1 MLYIS
6 QFDFPDEQAEWR
18 FLSSPKLPDCYDTTY
33 PFQFL
38 SSRHCESVE
47 FKPIT
52 IFYGGN
58 GSGKSTVLNVVG
70 ARALITREARFNQSG
85 LFQAYVDM
93 CRVSITHPV
102 PPHSRMITSDDVF
115 DYILHVRS
123 VNDGVTQRREELQQ
137 EYLQNYW
144 NPPTGF
150 NSLEDFKTLK
160 AICDA
165 RRQTSSQYVR
175 HRLAKN
181 IREYSNGEQA
191 FLYFSDK
198 IQDNGLYL
206 LDEPENSLSPERQ
219 IELARFLEDSVRFYG
234 CQLILA
240 THSPFLLAIPGARIY
255 NLDQNPVVVERWTEL
270 ENVRTFYNFFQSHAA
285 DFE

>member
-6 QFDFPDEQAEWR
+6 QFDFPGEQAEWR
-18 FLSSPKLPDCYDTTY
+18 FLSSPKLSNCYDTTY

-58 GSGKSTVLNVVG
+58 GSGKSTALNVIA
-70 ARALITREARFNQSG
+70 ARALLSREARFNQSG
-85 LFQAYVDM
+85 LFQAYVDL
-93 CRVSITHPV
+93 CRVRIAHPV

-115 DYILHVRS
+115 DYILHVRT

-137 EYLQNYW
+137 EYLQNHW

-219 IELARFLEDSVRFYG
+219 IELARFLEDSARFYG

-240 THSPFLLAIPGARIY
+240 THSPFLLAIPGAKIY
-255 NLDQNPVVVERWTEL
+255 NLDRNPVVVERWTEL